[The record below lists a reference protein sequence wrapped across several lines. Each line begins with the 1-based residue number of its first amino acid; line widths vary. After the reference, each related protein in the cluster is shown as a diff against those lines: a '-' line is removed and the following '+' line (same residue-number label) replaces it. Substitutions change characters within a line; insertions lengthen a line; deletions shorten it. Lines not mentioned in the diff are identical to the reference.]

1 MSSRVAGR
9 AEDGGIRQPQ
19 ARVIA
24 VRVVLRDQ
32 SAVYAASVQ
41 PERRSSDAMIAW
53 RRNALHALLNVS
65 ATLAATFECGT
76 SDKVN
81 A

>member
-1 MSSRVAGR
+1 MKVNSGM
-9 AEDGGIRQPQ
+9 
-19 ARVIA
+19 A
-24 VRVVLRDQ
+24 VWVLRYQ